1 LARHPRVLHVFF
13 ENPVV
18 AMKSFSSARIPF
30 AMKTGTC
37 LPCDYHATTSQYY
50 TSHFLKLTTL
60 LTNDFCSCTGVVT
73 NDFSGCAC
81 YTYFHGS
88 KTLLCRQPPV
98 LHPLHMATHFVVAD
112 TLSYEGNSC
121 CIQVCVHQERRRSR
135 ITICMNRDRS
145 WKHRDIPPNRAT
157 GSEY

>member
-30 AMKTGTC
+30 AAKTGTR

-50 TSHFLKLTTL
+50 TSRFLKLTTL

-73 NDFSGCAC
+73 NNFSGSAC
-81 YTYFHGS
+81 YTYLHGS
-88 KTLLCRQPPV
+88 KNMLCRQPPV

-112 TLSYEGNSC
+112 TPSYEGNSC
-121 CIQVCVHQERRRSR
+121 CIQVCVHQERRHSR
-135 ITICMNRDRS
+135 ITICTNKDRS
-145 WKHRDIPPNRAT
+145 WKQRDIPPNRAP